1 MFLLADWTVLAP
13 VGGIAIY
20 ESFEL
25 SFHPL
30 RLQIDAKVGRRIM
43 EYLWPD
49 RKQRIMEVEDAG
61 SQSPFPQIQVAKS
74 PVSPVPSRSSLDSPR
89 TLHNFR
95 NAGDL
100 NGNKLVLPLR
110 RLGTSRSFTDLRS
123 TRDYTFLF
131 QRNQSSDSI
140 NNVPS
145 APLLDQPFLTASN
158 DSDADVLIRKA
169 GDAAEMKTR
178 SSQKSFVLVRV
189 SRQVGPLH
197 SISLLS
203 FVFAQSQP
211 SAKHCKG
218 RLLRV
223 P

>member
-1 MFLLADWTVLAP
+1 
-13 VGGIAIY
+13 
-20 ESFEL
+20 
-25 SFHPL
+25 
-30 RLQIDAKVGRRIM
+30 M

-49 RKQRIMEVEDAG
+49 RKQRITEVEGVG

-74 PVSPVPSRSSLDSPR
+74 PVSPVTSRSSLDSPR
-89 TLHNFR
+89 ALHNFR
-95 NAGDL
+95 NAEDS
-100 NGNKLVLPLR
+100 NGNKLDLPLR

-123 TRDYTFLF
+123 TRDYTFLS
-131 QRNQSSDSI
+131 QINQSSDSI
-140 NNVPS
+140 DNVPS
-145 APLLDQPFLTASN
+145 APLLDPPFLTASN
-158 DSDADVLIRKA
+158 ESDADLPIRKA

-197 SISLLS
+197 SIPSLS

-211 SAKHCKG
+211 FAKHCKG
-218 RLLRV
+218 RILRV